1 MDERREFVMLFE
13 QEGANRRELCRRF
26 AVSPTTGYALA
37 ARYRLEAE
45 AGLKDRSRRPHRSP
59 DRTPAEI
66 EELILAVREEH
77 PVWGGRKIRR
87 RLIDLG
93 HEDVPSAGT
102 VTAVLHRH
110 QRIDAAASA
119 ARQRPQ
125 RFERAA
131 PNELWQMDFK
141 GHFATGQGRCHP
153 LTVLDDHSRY
163 SLCLKAC
170 GDESAVTVKSA
181 LTAVFRRYGL
191 PDRMLMDNG
200 SPWGPSNVEQR
211 YTQFGLWLI
220 ELGIEISHGR
230 PYHPQT
236 QGKEERFHRSL
247 LAEGIGRRS
256 FADFEACQ
264 RRFDQWRGIY
274 NSERPHEAL
283 GLATPAS
290 RYRPSRRSF
299 PENLEPF
306 DYGPGAIL
314 RRVDRDARARFRGRT
329 FKLGRAFAGRD
340 IALEPAVEDGCFNV
354 FFCGHKVAVVDLRE
368 PAP

>member
-13 QEGANRRELCRRF
+13 QEGVNRRELCRRF
-26 AVSPTTGYALA
+26 QISPTTGYALV
-37 ARYRLEAE
+37 ARYRQEAE
-45 AGLKDRSRRPHRSP
+45 AGLADRSRRPHCSP
-59 DRTPAEI
+59 GRTAPEMEAW
-66 EELILAVREEH
+66 ILAVRAEH
-77 PVWGGRKIRR
+77 PVWGGRKICR

-93 HEDVPSAGT
+93 HEDVPCPST
-102 VTAVLHRH
+102 ITAVLHRH
-110 QRIDAAASA
+110 GQIDEAASA
-119 ARQRPQ
+119 ARQWPQ

-141 GHFATGQGRCHP
+141 GHFATGRGRCHP

-163 SLCLKAC
+163 ALCLKAC
-170 GDESAVTVKSA
+170 SDESEATVRDA
-181 LTAVFRRYGL
+181 LTAIFRRYGL

-200 SPWGPSNVEQR
+200 SPWGSSNVEQR
-211 YTQFGLWLI
+211 YTRFGLWLI
-220 ELGIEISHGR
+220 ELGIAISHGR

-256 FADFEACQ
+256 FADLEACQ

-290 RYRPSRRSF
+290 RYRPSRRAF
-299 PENLEPF
+299 PERIEPF
-306 DYGPGAIL
+306 DYGPGASL
-314 RRVDRDARARFRGRT
+314 RRVDPRGWARFRGHA
-329 FKLGRAFAGRD
+329 FKLGRAFIGRQ

-354 FFCGHKVAVVDLRE
+354 FFCGHKVTTIDLRE
-368 PAP
+368 PAS